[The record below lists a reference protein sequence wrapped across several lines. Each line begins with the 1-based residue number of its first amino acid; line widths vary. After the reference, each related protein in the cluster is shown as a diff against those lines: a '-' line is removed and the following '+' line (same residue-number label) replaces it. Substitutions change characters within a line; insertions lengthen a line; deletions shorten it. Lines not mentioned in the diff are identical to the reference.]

1 MDGMD
6 VGRASRTAVFVFQG
20 RAAAH
25 GRLAVGR
32 FDDPVA
38 AQLLHPA
45 ELVAVEQA
53 KSAIPPE
60 NWRERLVVESI
71 RGYAEVVVPRTVA
84 IDDAIREAG
93 HSQVVIVGAG
103 LDSRPWRLAEL
114 RGAVVFAVDQP
125 ASQAD
130 ARQRG
135 HGLPPTARQLVF
147 VPVDLTR
154 ERLDDALAGTG
165 HDPQLPTTWVWEGVV
180 PYLTAAEVD
189 TAVGA
194 ISTRSAPRS
203 VLVVNYQS
211 PSRVAG
217 LGRRLAGV
225 AARLSG
231 QDNPLADEPWRS
243 SWTAETMR
251 ALLARHRFTVSR
263 DEDLLAIAARIVSPT
278 RNRRSVGIGR
288 VAVATT

>member
-6 VGRASRTAVFVFQG
+6 VGRASRTAVFVCQG

-25 GRLAVGR
+25 GRFAVGR
-32 FDDPVA
+32 FEDPVA
-38 AQLLHPA
+38 AQLLRPA

-53 KSAIPPE
+53 RSATPPE
-60 NWRERLVVESI
+60 NWTERLVVESI
-71 RGYAEVVVPRTVA
+71 RGCAEVVVPRTVA

-114 RGAVVFAVDQP
+114 RGAVVFAVDHP
-125 ASQAD
+125 ASEAD
-130 ARQRG
+130 ARQRS
-135 HGLPPTARQLVF
+135 HGLPPTARQLEF

-154 ERLDDALAGTG
+154 ERLDDALAGTD

-189 TAVGA
+189 TTVGA

-243 SWTAETMR
+243 SWTADAMR